1 MKVLVIE
8 GDRKAAHHIQKRL
21 TEEGFFVDVA
31 RDGDEGAAKAL
42 TRVYDCVILD
52 ASLPNK
58 DGYQLAAE
66 IRRAGRAVP
75 IVLLTTRA
83 AAEDVVRGL
92 ELGVD
97 DYLIKPFAVDVLL
110 ARLRGL
116 LRRGGAERLEVLRF
130 RDLEIDRLRHA
141 ARRAERR
148 LDLTP
153 TEFRLLEYFLL
164 HPERV
169 ISRPE
174 ILEAVW
180 NLRLDPGSNLV
191 DVHIGNLRRK
201 LVAAGE
207 EPLIHTVRGL
217 GFILERRD
225 AAIVKSS

>member
-8 GDRKAAHHIQKRL
+8 ADRKAARDIQKRL
-21 TEEGFFVDVA
+21 TEEGFLVDVA
-31 RDGDEGAAKAL
+31 RGADEGAALAL
-42 TRVYDCVILD
+42 ARIYDGVILD
-52 ASLPNK
+52 VSLPNT

-75 IVLLTTRA
+75 ILLLATRS

-92 ELGVD
+92 EVGVD
-97 DYLIKPFAVDVLL
+97 DYLIKPFACDELVTRVR
-110 ARLRGL
+110 AL
-116 LRRGGAERLEVLRF
+116 LRRGGAERMDVLRF
-130 RDLEIDRLRHA
+130 CDLELDRLRHA

-169 ISRPE
+169 IGRSE
-174 ILEAVW
+174 LLEAVW
-180 NLRLDPGSNLV
+180 NLRIDPGSNLV

-201 LVAAGE
+201 LVAGGE
-207 EPLIHTVRGL
+207 EPLIHTVRGV
-217 GFILERRD
+217 GFILEHRD
-225 AAIVKSS
+225 SATVKIS